1 MIDWRENFPFQSL
14 ERKSSV
20 STNFAPPHPWFKQ
33 TESCSLSSAA
43 KSLQSCLTLCDPMDC
58 GPPSSSIYGILQA
71 RILKW
76 ASCPPPEDLPDP
88 WIEPAFL
95 TCPVLAGRFFATG
108 TIWEAHT
115 QTWSRPDLAHYF
127 LWLSGYFSDVSFRH
141 RIPSC
146 KRRETMSAM
155 THHHVPRANQKYK
168 CNNDLFNYY
177 LIEENSLIII
187 INVALILHPHNSVR

>member
-1 MIDWRENFPFQSL
+1 MCFSPSVVSNSL
-14 ERKSSV
+14 
-20 STNFAPPHPWFKQ
+20 W
-33 TESCSLSSAA
+33 
-43 KSLQSCLTLCDPMDC
+43 PMDC
-58 GPPSSSIYGILQA
+58 NPPRLLCPWVLQA
-71 RILKW
+71 RRLEWAAISSLKERSW
-76 ASCPPPEDLPDP
+76 PEV
-88 WIEPAFL
+88 EPASSMPPAL
-95 TCPVLAGRFFATG
+95 GCGFFATG

-127 LWLSGYFSDVSFRH
+127 LWLSGYFSDVSFHH

-155 THHHVPRANQKYK
+155 THHHIPRANQKYK